1 MRNAL
6 FYRINTKLSLLVASA
21 VMFGSV
27 AELSAQVI
35 QLIPAPGKYY
45 TDDKAGNGI
54 VYNYAAY
61 MISNNTA
68 SSFSSVY
75 VAITNIVSTNRIEL
89 APIDS
94 GVRALG
100 ALAPG
105 QAKMAAFFLKG
116 PSFVTSSDTLI
127 GLTNENH
134 TIKVFNGLPGVGP
147 LLTSATYGF
156 TNIIFV
162 IEASANKITIIT
174 NLTPVVVLG
183 AQVTLVIAGTTGT
196 IGGQNSVSFSPAVLG
211 TWRPDAFEL
220 LSTTV
225 SFSLN
230 PTFQN
235 QLYFD
240 PSVPGFTNFTGQAY
254 TNTFTFRAARV
265 TGTNIYISPFA
276 FVDSGSGTKHTTL
289 VSLSTPTVSNAIP
302 IATNQDTII
311 SQTVTP

>member
-75 VAITNIVSTNRIEL
+75 VAITNIVSTNRIQL

-134 TIKVFNGLPGVGP
+134 TINVFNGLPGVGP
-147 LLTSATYGF
+147 LLTSGTFGF

-162 IEASANKITIIT
+162 IDASANKITLTT
-174 NLTPVVVLG
+174 NLNPSVVLG
-183 AQVTLVIAGTTGT
+183 AQVSMVIAGTTGT
-196 IGGQNSVSFSPAVLG
+196 IGCQNSVSFSPAVLG

-220 LSTTV
+220 VSTTV
-225 SFSLN
+225 SFMLN

-240 PSVPGFTNFTGQAY
+240 PSMPGFTNFTGQAY
-254 TNTFTFRAARV
+254 TNTFNFRAARV
-265 TGTNIYISPFA
+265 TGTNIAISPFA
-276 FVDSGSGTKHTTL
+276 FVDSGSGTKHTPFT
-289 VSLSTPTVSNAIP
+289 SLTSAGVSNVIVS
-302 IATNQDTII
+302 ATNTTSIVNH
-311 SQTVTP
+311 TV